1 MKIDYL
7 ETNINKLKDSSLEA
21 NIKFHLNYQSL
32 ENLTNSINERQEQR
46 EHNLQTFNLFSETLI
61 TTMKKM
67 NVSEK
72 AVENC
77 AKELDNSKE
86 LAKRLENESFA
97 LQKTLNVTQAFNKG
111 VGVTLGKKIIL

>member
-1 MKIDYL
+1 
-7 ETNINKLKDSSLEA
+7 
-21 NIKFHLNYQSL
+21 
-32 ENLTNSINERQEQR
+32 
-46 EHNLQTFNLFSETLI
+46 
-61 TTMKKM
+61 M